1 METFGRLIPFLVPH
15 RRKIAISAVFAV
27 MVALLWA
34 INLSFTFL
42 VVKVLLQ
49 GESLPKY
56 VETQISATQQEIGQ
70 HNNKLGSLDRQ
81 LSEAEAN
88 GVNESDEAVVAIYK
102 QKSRSQRKLST
113 ASRRML
119 VLSWVQANII
129 PRVPADQFDTYALI
143 LGILVFAT
151 ALKGTSVFIQD
162 YMIGSV
168 VELVV
173 MGIRKS
179 LFRRILKLDLQT
191 ITNQGTSDLVSRF
204 TNDITQLANGL
215 LLLGGKVIREPLKA
229 ATCIAFAFYFNWQL
243 TLLSLL
249 MVPLIAVV
257 FYRFGKL
264 LKQASQHTMESMS
277 TIFKTLEETFDG
289 LKVVIA
295 FNGGRHHRRQFHKQT
310 KQYFRKSM
318 KVVQVDSLTSP
329 TTELLGVL
337 AVCVAVLPGA
347 YLVLREVQHIWGM
360 KLASTKMDIAD
371 LSTLYALLIGTLD
384 PIRKLSSV
392 YAKLKRSAAAADRIF
407 ELMDLETK
415 VEPPESPKILG
426 RHKQSI
432 VFNDVKFTYAVNSDI
447 DLRPTVLRGIDLT
460 IPFGEVVAVVG
471 ENGCG
476 KSTLLNL
483 LPRYYDADSGNVL
496 IDDIDIRDITLPE
509 LRSQVGIVTQET
521 ILFDDTIANNVRY
534 GRPTATDEQVL
545 AAAKQAF
552 VTHFLDQM
560 PDGLNTRV
568 GEKGRQLSG
577 GQRQRVSLARAILR
591 DPSILI
597 LDEAT
602 SAVDAQSE
610 ALIHEVLADFT
621 KNRTTFMIT
630 HAINQSILKFVTK
643 IVVMD
648 EGKVI
653 AIGSHEQL
661 LETSPQYCKLF
672 QSQIRQQTA
681 DYIESDDFAADMDDD
696 PHFIPFPSKRSSDDE
711 DLPDPALRPA
721 R

>member
-1 METFGRLIPFLVPH
+1 METLGRLIPFLMPH
-15 RRKIAISAVFAV
+15 RRKIALSAVFAV
-27 MVALLWA
+27 FVALLWA

-49 GESLPKY
+49 GESLPTY
-56 VETQISATQQEIGQ
+56 VEQRITATQKEIGN
-70 HNNKLGSLDRQ
+70 HNNRLTSLDTKLTTAQ
-81 LSEAEAN
+81 AN
-88 GVNESDEAVVAIYK
+88 GANESDEALVTIYK
-102 QKSRSQRKLST
+102 EKSRSQRKLSA
-113 ASRRML
+113 ASRRL
-119 VLSWVQANII
+119 LILSWVQANVI
-129 PRVPADQFDTYALI
+129 PLVPADQFDTYALI

-173 MGIRKS
+173 MGIRKA
-179 LFRRILKLDLQT
+179 LFRRILKLDYQT

-229 ATCIAFAFYFNWQL
+229 ASCIAFAFYFNWQL

-249 MVPLIAVV
+249 MVPLIGGV

-337 AVCVAVLPGA
+337 AVCLAVLPGA
-347 YLVLREVQHIWGM
+347 YLVLREVQHIWGV

-392 YAKLKRSAAAADRIF
+392 YAKLKRSTAAADRIF

-432 VFNDVKFTYAVNSDI
+432 VFNDVKFTYAVKND
-447 DLRPTVLRGIDLT
+447 DETRPTVLRGIDLT

-483 LPRYYDADSGNVL
+483 LPRYYDVDDGTVL
-496 IDDIDIRDITLPE
+496 IDDVDIRDIALPE
-509 LRSQVGIVTQET
+509 LRSQVGTVTQET
-521 ILFDDTIANNVRY
+521 ILFDDTIANNIRY
-534 GRPTATDEQVL
+534 GRPGATDEEVA

-560 PDGLNTRV
+560 PDGLDTRV

-630 HAINQSILKFVTK
+630 HAINQSILNFVTK

-648 EGKVI
+648 EGKAI
-653 AIGSHEQL
+653 AVGTHEQL

-672 QSQIRQQTA
+672 QSQVRQKSVEYVET
-681 DYIESDDFAADMDDD
+681 DEFTTELDDD
-696 PHFIPFPSKRSSDDE
+696 PHFIPFPKRSSDDG
-711 DLPDPALRPA
+711 DFPDPALRPA